1 MEDLYAIG
9 ERAAKAI
16 RDRAKKNRTT
26 LAEELKKLNFNIY
39 SVYSWEKKGFAPSA
53 YYLQKIYFAGY
64 DVIYILTGET
74 KNAEN

>member
-1 MEDLYAIG
+1 MEDLGAIG

-26 LAEELKKLNFNIY
+26 FKEECKKLNFFEQ
-39 SVYSWEKKGFAPSA
+39 SVKAWEKKGYAPSA
-53 YYLQKIYFAGY
+53 YYLQNMYFAGY
-64 DVIYILTGET
+64 DVIYILTGEK